1 MKIPA
6 SWRSTIERDDF
17 VSTFFNAYNE
27 FQQAS
32 HAKRVLDCLVQVVA
46 IRKGVFSGEEERT
59 KFITSIMQGIRDTI
73 LSLRHVED
81 EECYQAFCRL
91 IQRFRAAA
99 PLNDLADMPGY
110 VEWIEL
116 VATFSQNAFRTGHCF
131 HLLKFWSRIVE
142 GMTYFQQLGEVT
154 VKKLQEITEGL
165 VRTFMATR
173 IAAAGGVSEL
183 WEEDPLE
190 DEDHL
195 IETLGMLGLIARCRY
210 VQSCA
215 ALIEMFDPVVA
226 EYQVFISQASMAGV
240 VNENVKEAIDVYET
254 KFAWFI
260 YFMAV
265 FVGNRPV
272 KIR

>member
-1 MKIPA
+1 
-6 SWRSTIERDDF
+6 
-17 VSTFFNAYNE
+17 
-27 FQQAS
+27 
-32 HAKRVLDCLVQVVA
+32 
-46 IRKGVFSGEEERT
+46 
-59 KFITSIMQGIRDTI
+59 
-73 LSLRHVED
+73 
-81 EECYQAFCRL
+81 
-91 IQRFRAAA
+91 
-99 PLNDLADMPGY
+99 
-110 VEWIEL
+110 
-116 VATFSQNAFRTGHCF
+116 
-131 HLLKFWSRIVE
+131 
-142 GMTYFQQLGEVT
+142 
-154 VKKLQEITEGL
+154 
-165 VRTFMATR
+165 MATR

-265 FVGNRPV
+265 FVGLP
-272 KIR
+272 